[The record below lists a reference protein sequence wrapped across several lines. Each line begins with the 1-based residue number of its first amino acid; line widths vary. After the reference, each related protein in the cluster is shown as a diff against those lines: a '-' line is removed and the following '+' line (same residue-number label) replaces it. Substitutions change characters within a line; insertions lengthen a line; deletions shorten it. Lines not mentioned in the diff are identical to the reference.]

1 MAGLLRIVL
10 LVVLLGAGGSRAVA
24 QAVWEDYQGTNE
36 ILGVLLQDK
45 SGPSYDNAAA
55 NALASL
61 RTLAA
66 NPANTTRTGSSTTID
81 YDRNQPTL
89 CNTTQLLDGSYDA
102 LGVGAACQAD
112 AQGRVLYA
120 LVKFPQAGLYTFGFA
135 HDDQVDLDLSSDY
148 ANTAYR
154 TATYDIPV
162 GNPVGFTASD
172 TTYANFAGTFRAPAV
187 NACAL
192 LRLYW
197 NNAGGRHYLRMQWT
211 KPSAVTETVPAAQL
225 LNPGL
230 AASASGCSGAIAN
243 IATLPLQ
250 VTKSVLS
257 LSDPVSG
264 ASSAK
269 SIPGAVLRYCI
280 LLTNPA
286 TSAATS
292 VIGMDPL
299 PATLRYV
306 AGSLKSGTT
315 CASATTVE
323 DDDAVGADE
332 ADPVGAS
339 ASGGTVRLSAPS
351 LAAGTSVAFSLNASI
366 Q

>member
-1 MAGLLRIVL
+1 MVLRIVL
-10 LVVLLGAGGSRAVA
+10 AIILLWAGGSRAAA
-24 QAVWEDYQGTNE
+24 QAIWEDYQGTNE

-45 SGPSYDNAAA
+45 PGPSYDNLAA
-55 NALASL
+55 NALANL
-61 RTLAA
+61 RTISA
-66 NPANTTRTGSSTTID
+66 NPANATRTGSSATID

-89 CNTTQLLDGSYDA
+89 CNTTQLLDGSYDV
-102 LGVGAACQAD
+102 LGAGAACQAD

-120 LVKFPQAGLYTFGFA
+120 LIKFPQAGLYTFGFA
-135 HDDQVDLDLSSDY
+135 HDDQIDLDLSSDY

-154 TATYDIPV
+154 SATYDISV
-162 GNPVGFTASD
+162 GNAAALTASD
-172 TTYANFAGTFRAPAV
+172 TTYASFAGTFRASAA

-211 KPSAVTETVPAAQL
+211 KPSAVTETVPASQL

-243 IATLPLQ
+243 IAALPLL
-250 VTKSVLS
+250 VAKSVS
-257 LSDPVSG
+257 PLSDPVSG
-264 ASSAK
+264 SSAAK
-269 SIPGAVLRYCI
+269 PIPGALLRYCI
-280 LLTNPA
+280 LLTNPS

-292 VIGMDPL
+292 VLGMDPL

-306 AGSLKSGTT
+306 ANSLKSGTS
-315 CASATTVE
+315 CASATTIE

-339 ASGGTVRLSAPS
+339 ATGATVRLSAPS
-351 LAAGTSVAFSLNASI
+351 LAAGASVAFSLDATI
-366 Q
+366 H